1 VRGRLI
7 VIEGAEGA
15 GKTTQL
21 RMLANRLKAAGV
33 PIMTLREPGGTP
45 LGDSIR
51 SMLLHADQ
59 PVSPEAEALLF
70 MASRAQIVSD
80 EIDPALDRGVVV
92 LMDRFFLS
100 TYAYQVYG
108 RGLDEALIRSANAL
122 ATRGLTP
129 DLTVVLEIPASE
141 GLSRVSSRGA
151 HDRIEKS
158 GAEFHA
164 QVEKAFSIFAGNDW
178 QREHPEC
185 GRIVVVDGRG
195 TPDEVH
201 GRVMAEVKAVTG
213 SIS

>member
-1 VRGRLI
+1 MRGRLI

-21 RMLANRLKAAGV
+21 RMLADRLKASDV

-59 PVSPEAEALLF
+59 PVSAEAEALLF
-70 MASRAQIVSD
+70 MASRAQIVTD

-100 TYAYQVYG
+100 TYAYQIYG
-108 RGLDEALIRSANAL
+108 RGLDEARIRSANAL

-129 DLTVVLEIPASE
+129 DLTIVLGIPASE
-141 GLSRVSSRGA
+141 GLSRASARGA

-158 GAEFHA
+158 GADFHA
-164 QVEKAFSIFAGNDW
+164 KVEEAFALFAGSDW

-201 GRVMAEVKAVTG
+201 SRVVAEVDAVLG
-213 SIS
+213 LRS